1 MNAHNEHKGF
11 TAADVADKGAR
22 QFEAGYAAAKAEL
35 RAAMLDLLEVAACSS
50 LCATAE
56 RCAITDDGKCDALR
70 AECVRLRS
78 ALEAIVLVPPDT
90 VMTTYQMR
98 QIAKRAIAV

>member
-1 MNAHNEHKGF
+1 MTTEHNEQQGY
-11 TAADVADKGAR
+11 TAADMADQGAR
-22 QFEAGYAAAKAEL
+22 QFEAGYAAAKAEW
-35 RAAMLDLLEVAACSS
+35 AAAAPKAVACSS
-50 LCATAE
+50 LCATEE

-78 ALEAIVLVPPDT
+78 ALEAIVLVPPGT

-98 QIAKRAIAV
+98 QIAKKAIAG